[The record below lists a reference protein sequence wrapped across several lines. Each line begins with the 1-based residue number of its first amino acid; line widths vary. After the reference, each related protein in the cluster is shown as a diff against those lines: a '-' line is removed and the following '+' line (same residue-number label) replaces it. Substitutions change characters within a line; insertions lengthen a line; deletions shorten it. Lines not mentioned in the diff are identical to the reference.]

1 MKIQLIWVQDEN
13 GGIGKKGKLPWH
25 IPEDLINFKH
35 ITLNN
40 AVVMGRITWD
50 SLPIKPLPR
59 RRNIVL
65 SHSKLDEVECY
76 SSVEDCLINLH
87 KNNYT
92 TIFVIGGAK
101 IYASFLDL
109 ATDLHITLVKEKVT
123 EIDCFFPVTLD
134 YLKKDFKP
142 KEVKILTPKA
152 TYTHWVKK

>member
-1 MKIQLIWVQDEN
+1 MVGISHWKIRWN
-13 GGIGKKGKLPWH
+13 SRGKDFW
-25 IPEDLINFKH
+25 EDIF
-35 ITLNN
+35 LNDL
-40 AVVMGRITWD
+40 GRI
-50 SLPIKPLPR
+50 
-59 RRNIVL
+59 NEIVL
-65 SHSKLDEVECY
+65 ANVE
-76 SSVEDCLINLH
+76 ECLINLH

-92 TIFVIGGAK
+92 SIFVIGGAK

-134 YLKKDFKP
+134 FLKKDFKP